1 MKEIVLK
8 KGHNIR
14 ISGVPSTDSQSLITS
29 KKVGVSPNSFRNVKP
44 KLMVSEGDI
53 VSIGSPLFYDKTK
66 VPLLLNTS
74 FNLAGYPLVESLED
88 AMWTLKNSKLY
99 PDNLELKLILAVT
112 LQKLRYSFC

>member
-1 MKEIVLK
+1 LKEIVLK

-53 VSIGSPLFYDKTK
+53 VRIGSPLFYDKTK
-66 VPLLLNTS
+66 PKVKWASPAS
-74 FNLAGYPLVESLED
+74 GVI
-88 AMWTLKNSKLY
+88 SKISY
-99 PDNLELKLILAVT
+99 GARRVIEKLKL
-112 LQKLRYSFC
+112 KLMVKIKL